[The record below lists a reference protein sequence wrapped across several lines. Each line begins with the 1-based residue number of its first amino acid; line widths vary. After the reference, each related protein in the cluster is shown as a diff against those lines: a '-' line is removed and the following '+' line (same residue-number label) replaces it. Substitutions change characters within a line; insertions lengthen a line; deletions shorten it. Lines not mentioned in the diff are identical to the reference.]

1 MLRLNVAATS
11 LARIGSNKKLRA
23 AGYWEFPVTAV
34 LACLKDEVCPAIA
47 AVWHRPSFRN
57 LVLAPHATL
66 LAGIDSPAR
75 NLVDG
80 IRHNLLAALEELRI
94 AMDGQASILRAD
106 PQTPIT
112 ANRTLLLASLKQRAE
127 ELTDLATQEWVSV
140 NNFFRA
146 TRVVWKNCRIPLLG
160 FANRMQCGELIGK
173 KGYRVPHIGN
183 LIVRGM
189 LFQIEDILEQLGELS
204 FEFRTELVDV
214 SLRRHLRWRPFI
226 GEVQPLLDR
235 LRFQTLSSEEGQN
248 SESAMILTQVFADA
262 TVVTPDIAWLGLSK
276 AAISWP
282 PNGIRAYVAYN
293 RDYELIDRI
302 VLALTRIAE
311 FYEQRPPNE
320 SEIEDAIETGGLVVV
335 EESHKVH
342 WQKKLVDADWKRFRK
357 PWELMLRLART
368 RGRGSVSEQD
378 VYGQPMKDS
387 TFPNLRSDLGKLL
400 PDSLDILIEPAELK
414 AYQIC
419 LPYNQFH
426 LFPAP
431 YALEMAAG

>member
-66 LAGIDSPAR
+66 LAGTDSPAR
-75 NLVDG
+75 KLVDG

-106 PQTPIT
+106 PQAPTT
-112 ANRTLLLASLKQRAE
+112 ANRTLLLASLNQRAR
-127 ELTDLATQEWVSV
+127 ELTDITTQEWVSV
-140 NNFFRA
+140 NNFFQA
-146 TRVVWKNCRIPLLG
+146 TRVVWKERRIPLFDIAKRIRCRETLG
-160 FANRMQCGELIGK
+160 RGNHAAAS
-173 KGYRVPHIGN
+173 VGN
-183 LIVRGM
+183 LIVRS
-189 LFQIEDILEQLGELS
+189 LLVQIEDIIDQFGEIS
-204 FEFRTELVDV
+204 REFKTEIVRNA
-214 SLRRHLRWRPFI
+214 LRRNPPWRPFVS
-226 GEVQPLLDR
+226 EVHPLLDR
-235 LRFQTLSSEEGQN
+235 LRLLTLSSEEGQN
-248 SESAMILTQVFADA
+248 TESAMILTQVFADA
-262 TVVTPDIAWLGLSK
+262 AVVKPDIGWLGLSK
-276 AAISWP
+276 AAFSWP
-282 PNGIRAYVAYN
+282 PSGVRATVAYN

-311 FYEQRPPNE
+311 FYERRPPNE

-335 EESHKVH
+335 EESQEMH

-378 VYGQPMKDS
+378 IYGQPMQES
-387 TFPNLRSDLGKLL
+387 TFPNLRRHLGELL
-400 PDSLDILIEPAELK
+400 PDSLDVLIEPDELK
-414 AYQIC
+414 SYRIC
-419 LPYNQFH
+419 LPYDQFF
-426 LFPAP
+426 LFAAP